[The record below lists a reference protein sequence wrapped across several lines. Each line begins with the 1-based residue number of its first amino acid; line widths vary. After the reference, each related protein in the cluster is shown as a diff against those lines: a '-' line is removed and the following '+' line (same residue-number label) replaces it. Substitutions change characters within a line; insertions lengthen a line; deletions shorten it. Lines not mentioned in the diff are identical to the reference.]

1 MWWIFIER
9 RYLVK
14 TIRTI
19 LGGLTAVCRNQFKA
33 VMGMALGLAAL
44 TASAQTNPPAND
56 NFANAQVI
64 SGLSGSVTNANN
76 TGATLEPGEPSSIIT
91 DVHDS
96 GVNVGASIWFAWT
109 ATANGTGTAVK
120 RSVEDLH
127 TWRCAVSKVCRG
139 VNRAL
144 AAEGE
149 SALIFS

>member
-64 SGLSGSVTNANN
+64 SGASGSVTGTNI
-76 TGATLEPGEPSSIIT
+76 GAGPEVGEPST
-91 DVHDS
+91 S
-96 GVNVGASIWFAWT
+96 GGS
-109 ATANGTGTAVK
+109 
-120 RSVEDLH
+120 
-127 TWRCAVSKVCRG
+127 
-139 VNRAL
+139 
-144 AAEGE
+144 
-149 SALIFS
+149 